1 MEDVA
6 KFLKYAPE
14 RDGGGMQPVAENGGC
29 SPAHFKKKRP
39 TGAKMTLC

>member
-1 MEDVA
+1 MEV
-6 KFLKYAPE
+6 E
-14 RDGGGMQPVAENGGC
+14 GGNEMQPVAKNGGC